1 MANSTGISKTAGR
14 IGSLLCT
21 VGVIAF
27 FIGVF
32 GGPRAFAFAG
42 VGLMITSLV
51 GFFVEEQSQ
60 RNLNLS
66 K

>member
-1 MANSTGISKTAGR
+1 MANSTGLSKTAGR

-27 FIGVF
+27 FIGIF
-32 GGPRAFAFAG
+32 GGPRSFAFAG
-42 VGLMITSLV
+42 LGLMIASFV
-51 GFFVEEQSQ
+51 AFFLEEHSV
-60 RNLNLS
+60 RKLTLS